1 MLQVQTIFIR
11 SMSNPFLFKSNAPID
26 DIEAEVTN
34 MAARQE
40 KEFFIASQ
48 YSH

>member
-1 MLQVQTIFIR
+1 
-11 SMSNPFLFKSNAPID
+11 MSNPFLFKSNAPID